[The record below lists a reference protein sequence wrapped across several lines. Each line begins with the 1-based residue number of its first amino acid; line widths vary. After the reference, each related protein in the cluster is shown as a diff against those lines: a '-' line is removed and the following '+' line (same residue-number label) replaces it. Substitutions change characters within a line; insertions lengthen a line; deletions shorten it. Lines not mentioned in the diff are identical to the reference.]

1 MSDLTHGKAPDFSV
15 TLPDG
20 RKRTLGDYRGRRL
33 LLVFHRHLA

>member
-1 MSDLTHGKAPDFSV
+1 MSDLTRMKAPDFSV

-20 RKRTLGDYRGRRL
+20 GTRTLAAYRGRRL